1 MTPDVL
7 TTSGERPVAEVT
19 KLMVQARVG
28 SAVVMQGAWLIGILT
43 ERDVLRAAA
52 SGTDLTTSPV
62 SAWMTRDPTTAGP
75 DIACDEALDVMLN
88 HGFRHLPRRG
98 GPQAHGHRQ
107 HPRRRRLPYP
117 ASLQTHVGPLSEA
130 SDGAVGE
137 HVDLLIWRV
146 CAWGRRMLITV
157 RDDRPLGVVGRPD
170 ADPLARLDAERQQAA
185 GDLLDGG
192 EELRVVRRMP

>member
-28 SAVVMQGAWLIGILT
+28 SAVVMQGPWLIGILT

-75 DIACDEALDVMLN
+75 DMACDEALDVMLN
-88 HGFRHLPRRG
+88 HGFRHLPVVEGRKLMGIVSIRDVV
-98 GPQAHGHRQ
+98 ASRI
-107 HPRRRRLPYP
+107 RRRSKP
-117 ASLQTHVGPLSEA
+117 T
-130 SDGAVGE
+130 
-137 HVDLLIWRV
+137 
-146 CAWGRRMLITV
+146 
-157 RDDRPLGVVGRPD
+157 
-170 ADPLARLDAERQQAA
+170 
-185 GDLLDGG
+185 
-192 EELRVVRRMP
+192 